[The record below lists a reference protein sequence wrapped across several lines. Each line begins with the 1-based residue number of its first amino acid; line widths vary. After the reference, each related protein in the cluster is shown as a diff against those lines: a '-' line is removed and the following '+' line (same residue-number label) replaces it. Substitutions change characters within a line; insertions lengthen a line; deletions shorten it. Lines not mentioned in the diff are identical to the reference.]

1 MNTVLTV
8 LGVIVGAIV
17 LCVFGLGA
25 VAAVG
30 HSIFRFLKGI
40 FQIGF
45 EASKSCMI
53 ILVLLLIILLLA
65 FCGAKCN
72 GGV

>member
-1 MNTVLTV
+1 MTI

-17 LCVFGLGA
+17 LGVFGLGA

-30 HSIFRFLKGI
+30 HSLFRFLKGI

-45 EASKSCMI
+45 EASKCCMTI
-53 ILVLLLIILLLA
+53 IILLLIVLLIA
-65 FCGAKCN
+65 FCGAKCD
-72 GGV
+72 GAV